1 MIYKKRHL
9 SMLKIHK
16 MRNLVSVKEFDLS
29 YEGLDAFRDKINP
42 LLHMTKEDIIL
53 DFSEIQISLDSSA
66 IGELM
71 KFHSVLEKKG
81 LKLCLKNVN
90 KLIRTVFKLNKLD
103 TILTLID

>member
-1 MIYKKRHL
+1 MGFFLPFI
-9 SMLKIHK
+9 INK
-16 MRNLVSVKEFDLS
+16 MRNLVLVKEFDLS

-42 LLHMTKEDIIL
+42 ILQTAKEDIIL
-53 DFSEIQISLDSSA
+53 DFSDIQISLDSSA

-71 KFHSVLEKKG
+71 KFHSVLEKKS

-103 TILTLID
+103 TILTLVD